1 MVCLKQD
8 EKNENKNQTLLKKVD
23 TIPIRYKYSKIY
35 EDEKSRD
42 FGIINIAR

>member
-1 MVCLKQD
+1 MKT
-8 EKNENKNQTLLKKVD
+8 KPLLKKVD
-23 TIPIRYKYSKIY
+23 TIPIIYKYSKIY